1 MGVFGTNR
9 QKSRALRVFCLK
21 RLPLLA
27 VMALGFASFVACNH
41 TSPAASSGAP
51 PVLTMISVS
60 PPMPS
65 ISVGASEP
73 FAATGT
79 FSDGSTQALTD
90 SVAWSS
96 SNAADATI
104 QTAGQAEPGMAVGV
118 AAGSVTITA
127 SMSGKSGTAML
138 TITSSAPTLTSIS
151 VTPPSPSISVGATQP
166 FTATGTYSDGST
178 KNLTNSVTWASSNAA
193 DATIQTGGQAQ
204 PGLATGV
211 APGSVTIT
219 AAMSGKSGTA
229 MLMITSASSSLTAIS
244 VTPPTPSVAI
254 GATQQFTATGTY
266 SNGTVQVITSSV
278 TWASSNTADATI
290 QTAGR
295 ASPGLATGV
304 AGGTVTITASMKGI
318 RGTASLTVTTSGAT
332 IVSIAVDPLNPSI
345 AVGATQQFFAT
356 ATFSD
361 GSTQDITTSA
371 AWASSNSDDAT
382 IQTAGQAQPG
392 LASGVAAG
400 NVTITASSSGKSGNT
415 SLSVTAAAGNG
426 TKIPLMDMAS
436 SQNYLNSQG
445 GLYENSSDTVPAD
458 HAADGQAIAATI
470 QPLDTNG
477 NPSSSGKIAFVSV
490 GMSNAA
496 DEFGLFI
503 SDAASDTAVNH
514 TTLVIAN
521 GAAGSQVAPCW
532 TAATGP
538 APCGTGVEN
547 EYDRVRDTVLTPLG
561 LTEQQVQVIWL
572 KEADSTPG
580 VGGCGTNG
588 DSPCR
593 SLCDTTI
600 AGCSNT
606 VTGTEAVRYESEVGE
621 ILRAAKT
628 RWPNLKL
635 AFLSTRIYA
644 GYATTDLNPE
654 PYAYEYGFSAKW
666 LIEAQI
672 TQIRTGTV
680 DPIAGDLDYN
690 DGTAPWT
697 AWSAYIWANGDIP
710 RSDGLVWCDGQAG
723 SPCDGEVDF
732 QSDGTH
738 PDVVGGQK
746 VANMLLNF
754 FLGSPYTA
762 SWFAAP

>member
-1 MGVFGTNR
+1 MGSISTFRHLLWAPQARGARTF
-9 QKSRALRVFCLK
+9 LLLF
-21 RLPLLA
+21 LLA
-27 VMALGFASFVACNH
+27 LGLTGLISCDHKSAIV
-41 TSPAASSGAP
+41 SPDAP

-60 PPMPS
+60 PPTPS
-65 ISVGASEP
+65 I
-73 FAATGT
+73 
-79 FSDGSTQALTD
+79 
-90 SVAWSS
+90 
-96 SNAADATI
+96 
-104 QTAGQAEPGMAVGV
+104 AV
-118 AAGSVTITA
+118 
-127 SMSGKSGTAML
+127 SG
-138 TITSSAPTLTSIS
+138 
-151 VTPPSPSISVGATQP
+151 TQP

-178 KNLTNSVTWASSNAA
+178 KNLTNSATWTSSNTA
-193 DATIQTGGQAQ
+193 DATIQTSGQAQ
-204 PGLATGV
+204 PGVATGV
-211 APGSVTIT
+211 AAGSVTIT

-229 MLMITSASSSLTAIS
+229 MLTITASAPTLATIS
-244 VTPPTPSVAI
+244 VTPPTPSIAI
-254 GATQQFTATGTY
+254 AATQQFTATGTY
-266 SNGTVQVITSSV
+266 SNGTVQVITSTV
-278 TWASSNTADATI
+278 TWTSSNNSEATI

-304 AGGTVTITASMKGI
+304 SGGSVTITASLSGVN
-318 RGTASLTVTTSGAT
+318 GTATLTITSSSAT
-332 IVSIAVDPLNPSI
+332 LVSIAVDPLDPSI

-356 ATFSD
+356 GTFSD
-361 GSTQDITTSA
+361 GSTQDITTTSA
-371 AWASSNSDDAT
+371 WSSSNTADAT
-382 IQTAGQAQPG
+382 VQTAGQPQPG
-392 LASGVAAG
+392 LASGVSTG
-400 NVTITASSSGKSGNT
+400 SVTITASSSGKSGTT
-415 SLSVTAAAGNG
+415 SLTVTATAGNG
-426 TKIPLMDMAS
+426 TKIPLMDMTA
-436 SQNYLNSQG
+436 SQNYLNFQG

-458 HAADGQAIAATI
+458 HAADGQTIAATI
-470 QPLDTNG
+470 QPLDSNG
-477 NPSSSGKIAFVSV
+477 NPSAAGKVAFVSV

-503 SDAASDTAVNH
+503 SDAAADSSVNH

-532 TAATGP
+532 TVATGP

-547 EYDRVRDTVLTPLG
+547 EYDRVLNTVLTPLG

-580 VGGCGTNG
+580 GGGCGTNG
-588 DSPCR
+588 DSACR

-635 AFLSTRIYA
+635 AFISTRIYA

-697 AWSAYIWANGDIP
+697 AWAAYIWANGDIP
-710 RSDGLVWCDGQAG
+710 RSDGLVWCDGQTG
-723 SPCDGEVDF
+723 SPCNGEVDF

-754 FLGSPYTA
+754 FLTSPFT
-762 SWFAAP
+762 SGWFAAQ